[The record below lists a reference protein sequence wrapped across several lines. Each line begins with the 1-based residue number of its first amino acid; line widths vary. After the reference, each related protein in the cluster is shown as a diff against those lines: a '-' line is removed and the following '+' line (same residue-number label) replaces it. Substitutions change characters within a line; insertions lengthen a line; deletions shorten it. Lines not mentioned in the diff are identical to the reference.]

1 ERSAHAGQTRPPP
14 GYTEATLLS
23 AMEGAGKLVEDDEL
37 RAAMEAKGLG
47 TPATRAAIIEGLI
60 YEDYV
65 HREGRELVPTP
76 KAFSLLFA
84 LHVMS
89 IPELASPEL
98 TGEWEHKLKLIEL
111 RKFTREEFMQ
121 HISQL
126 VTNVVSIIKTGDI
139 PDTAFATVP
148 APCPKCGG
156 VVQEN
161 YRKFQCQKCDFSLW
175 KVVSGREWSP
185 DEVAE
190 LITKRFIGPLTGFRS
205 CDVRSGRMILQEPV
219 EREQMKKLLATGRTD
234 LLTGFVSKKGRRF
247 KAFLVKTPDGKVGF
261 EFQPRAAK
269 ERPDEQKPVKKKH
282 RAA

>member
-1 ERSAHAGQTRPPP
+1 
-14 GYTEATLLS
+14 
-23 AMEGAGKLVEDDEL
+23 
-37 RAAMEAKGLG
+37 LG

-60 YEDYV
+60 YERLRSPRRQGAGADP
-65 HREGRELVPTP
+65 EGVFA
-76 KAFSLLFA
+76 AFRA
-84 LHVMS
+84 ARNEH
-89 IPELASPEL
+89 PELASPEL

-139 PDTAFATVP
+139 PDTAFGHGGPRP
-148 APCPKCGG
+148 ARKCGG

-205 CDVRSGRMILQEPV
+205 RQGRPFAAGL
-219 EREQMKKLLATGRTD
+219 RLTD
-234 LLTGFVSKKGRRF
+234 DLRLEIR
-247 KAFLVKTPDGKVGF
+247 L
-261 EFQPRAAK
+261 RA
-269 ERPDEQKPVKKKH
+269 R
-282 RAA
+282 